1 MQRNDLIL
9 SDVFTCRDIALRK
22 IGLMKDGPYPHKREA
37 KHAGS
42 SMSETAEE
50 PRTRTTTNSLVT
62 MRNRNMDAIRIKV
75 IQSAEE
81 FLMQHPSSRKMS

>member
-22 IGLMKDGPYPHKREA
+22 IGLTKDGPYPHKREA
-37 KHAGS
+37 KCAGS

-81 FLMQHPSSRKMS
+81 FLMQRLNIE